1 MPDQR
6 QHRGRH
12 PADSRLFASAE
23 VPVLRQA
30 TEELSW
36 LFERG
41 YSQSAALKL
50 VGDHFGLRERQ
61 RLAVLRSSCSESAA
75 TSAAGGD

>member
-23 VPVLRQA
+23 VPVQRQA

-41 YSQSAALKL
+41 YSQVAALKL
-50 VGDHFGLRERQ
+50 D
-61 RLAVLRSSCSESAA
+61 AVIAQ
-75 TSAAGGD
+75 AGVSPWIVDLG